1 MLEIIKKI
9 EKTEKKPRLLI
20 HSCCAP
26 CSAAVLEYLKEFFEI
41 SIYFYN
47 PNITVG
53 DEYHKRLEEQKEYDT
68 KLGYSMEIIEGVYRP
83 IEDFFN
89 EVKGLEKEREGETRC
104 LKCYE
109 LRMRAT
115 AEKAKELNFDYF
127 TTALSIS
134 PLKKAQWIN
143 EIGERLETEYGVN
156 FLYADFKKQ
165 SRYLR
170 SIELSKE
177 HNLYRQDYCGCIF
190 SKIERENIERER
202 NEQ

>member
-1 MLEIIKKI
+1 MLEIIKTFQ
-9 EKTEKKPRLLI
+9 TEGRKPRLLI

-26 CSAAVLEYLKEFFEI
+26 CSSSVLEFLRDFFEVDVF
-41 SIYFYN
+41 FYN

-53 DEYHKRLEEQKEYDT
+53 DEYYKRLVEQVEYNE
-68 KLGYSMEIIEGVYRP
+68 KLGYGMDIIEGHYNP
-83 IEDFFN
+83 IEDFFPKI
-89 EVKGLEKEREGETRC
+89 KGLENEKEGGARC
-104 LKCYE
+104 RKCYE

-115 AEKAKELNFDYF
+115 AEKAKEMGYEFF

-134 PLKKAQWIN
+134 PLKKVQWIN
-143 EIGERLETEYGVN
+143 EIGAELEEEYGVK

-190 SKIERENIERER
+190 SKIERENKVHE
-202 NEQ
+202 